1 MGEKN
6 TGIEVQRDIKLFVYF
21 FIGLVVTTIF
31 TYAYR
36 PYIYDNNI
44 NDFGIAGSAPSFLG
58 LITAFFFLSYF
69 DSSLS
74 LNKRIFYT
82 GLGGVVY
89 EVLQPYFRTGLFDWH
104 DIIAILLATLVLY
117 LCSTIS
123 SISKRKQ

>member
-44 NDFGIAGSAPSFLG
+44 NDFGIAGSAPSLLR